1 MLVVGFRELQFWQ
14 DTDNLSNLL
23 AAPFRVKP
31 NGCIGLT
38 VGDGGGSCAGQHGD
52 CTVAG
57 EVGL

>member
-23 AAPFRVKP
+23 AVPFRVKP